1 MIDVFSFGAVTS
13 TNDVAKILLEGRTAV
28 IITANYQFQGRGR
41 NNKRWMGDYGGNIF
55 LSFGITHKEKRGE
68 VSQQMLVYQCV
79 GCLAVKLVLQKI
91 VPDSTFALK
100 YPNDVYAQQHG
111 EWRKIAGVLVE
122 NEFIGSSLKST
133 VLGVGINGVQM
144 EFTPDIVATSLVLL
158 NVSVDMSSVKY
169 QVIQEVQRLLKS
181 EPEQVIDTWKNEL
194 NIRDKHIKIIGE
206 SGEWIVQGYNEFG
219 MLVVEK
225 NGQQKMIGNGD
236 SIRYDLS

>member
-55 LSFGITHKEKRGE
+55 LSFGIMHQEKAGE
-68 VSQQMLVYQCV
+68 ISQQMLVYQCV
-79 GCLAVKLVLQKI
+79 GCLAVKTVLQKI
-91 VPDSTFALK
+91 VPEYMFALK
-100 YPNDVYAQQHG
+100 YPNDVYAQQYG

-122 NEFIGSSLKST
+122 NEFVGSSLKST

-144 EFTPDIVATSLVLL
+144 EFTPEIVATSLVLM
-158 NVSVDMSSVKY
+158 NVNVDMSSVKY
-169 QVIQEVQRLLKS
+169 QVIQEVQRLLQS
-181 EPEQVIDTWKNEL
+181 DPGQVIDTWKNEL
-194 NIRDKHIKIIGE
+194 NIRDKQIKIIGE
-206 SGEWIVQGYNEFG
+206 SGEWRVQGYNEFG
-219 MLVVEK
+219 MLLVEK
-225 NGQQKMIGNGD
+225 HGKQKMIGNGD